1 MSIDNK
7 SKFLDIQEDICEI
20 APPPEPAPKI
30 CPTCVP
36 DKSAIVGNW
45 WEEEEPFLDKRDCT
59 YSVTVA
65 INDDGESYDVA
76 RMTSEGKN
84 VKQLMET
91 YKRFGLLQLMR
102 FYNKEI
108 SNETLFAFP
117 NDPEKLERLNQ
128 NANRKIENSI
138 QVLEQQL
145 PNGAF
150 TVHEVQDRFLSLLM

>member
-7 SKFLDIQEDICEI
+7 SKFLDIQEDICEV

-76 RMTSEGKN
+76 RMTSEGK
-84 VKQLMET
+84 T
-91 YKRFGLLQLMR
+91 S
-102 FYNKEI
+102 
-108 SNETLFAFP
+108 SN
-117 NDPEKLERLNQ
+117 
-128 NANRKIENSI
+128 
-138 QVLEQQL
+138 
-145 PNGAF
+145 
-150 TVHEVQDRFLSLLM
+150 